1 MMRRAVLPLLIVLLG
16 IAAAVVWKSDPNARS
31 TRRETSAPV
40 EEPGTEPGT
49 EPVFDTGEDS
59 GEPPSGA
66 CGEEEK
72 NGRLTV
78 VGVEQAMFMTR
89 EKGEIHNLIL
99 EEGAIIIVEP
109 GNYHVW
115 WLRGAERFGVPVTI
129 VAGELTR
136 VDAVAPAKPLVP
148 DGFGVVG
155 VRVAASWGGTMAH
168 VGVWFVREGF
178 RYGQTTDQQGCASVE
193 LLPGKYRVVVG
204 DFSRTVTIGLG
215 EQRLLEI
222 QHRGQG
228 DLLFD
233 LPSLRDTQRL
243 ALRPVGGEAV
253 RVTERYVAPP
263 VLVKGI
269 QVGFVYVKAGEYDV
283 VHLHD
288 RDQTRGGTL
297 LGRVSIESGRTTRF
311 SSTLPKGGLAI
322 HATIRRAGETPV
334 ATVETLRGEYIGSVR
349 LSRRVGSAHV
359 GYMQV
364 LQPGPYRIRCRGVA
378 AVAEVLDRDV
388 LERVHLE
395 LR

>member
-1 MMRRAVLPLLIVLLG
+1 MRRAILPLLIVLLG

-31 TRRETSAPV
+31 TRRAPSAPV
-40 EEPGTEPGT
+40 EEPGT

-66 CGEEEK
+66 CGDESGEEEK

-78 VGVEQAMFMTR
+78 VGVEQAMLMTR

-99 EEGAIIIVEP
+99 NEGAVSTVEP
-109 GNYHVW
+109 GSYHVW

-136 VDAVAPAKPLVP
+136 IDAVAPAKPLVP
-148 DGFGVVG
+148 DGFGVIG
-155 VRVAASWGGTMAH
+155 VRVAASWGGYMSN
-168 VGVWFVREGF
+168 VMVWFVRGGF
-178 RYGQTTDQQGCASVE
+178 RYGQQNDRQGCVSVE
-193 LLPGKYRVVVG
+193 LRPGTYRVVVG

-215 EQRLLEI
+215 EQRVLEI

-233 LPSLRDTQRL
+233 SPSLRDTRWL
-243 ALRPVGGEAV
+243 ALRPVAGEAM
-253 RVTERYVAPP
+253 RAMARYFAPTASG
-263 VLVKGI
+263 VLE
-269 QVGFVYVKAGEYDV
+269 GFVYVNGGEYEV
-283 VHLHD
+283 LYLHD

-322 HATIRRAGETPV
+322 RATLRNARESPV
-334 ATVETLRGEYIGSVR
+334 ATVETLDGEYIGSVR
-349 LSRRVGSAHV
+349 LSLRVGSDRIGH
-359 GYMQV
+359 MRV
-364 LQPGPYRIRCRGVA
+364 LQPGRYRILCRGVA
-378 AVAEVLDRDV
+378 AVAEVTDR
-388 LERVHLE
+388 EKEVHLE